1 MTHRRVKRGRRN
13 RRFTK
18 RRSHRGMKWE
28 TSIEAARNTLK
39 KTKSVDS
46 AKRAFMKQSVKN
58 AKKLF
63 GAVGI

>member
-1 MTHRRVKRGRRN
+1 MTIRRQRRKRPTTIRR
-13 RRFTK
+13 RK
-18 RRSHRGMKWE
+18 SHRGMKWE

-39 KTKSVDS
+39 RTKSVDS
-46 AKRAFMKQSVKN
+46 AKRAFLKQSVKN